1 MLKDRLLLANGVEI
15 PVIGLGTW
23 QIPNDITAHVVK
35 DALEV
40 GYRHI
45 DTAALYRNEEGV
57 GEGILES
64 GIPRRDI
71 FVTSKIH
78 SSCKSY
84 EGAVEAIEE
93 SLRKLNTDYIDLML
107 IHAPR
112 PFNEMGEPSEK
123 NYNEENLEVW
133 RAMSEAYRDGKL
145 RAIGVS
151 NFSAEDMDNIIHNSD
166 IKPMVNQ
173 ILVNIT
179 RYPKKLIEACNER
192 GILVE
197 SYSPNATGKLKGEE
211 IKEMA
216 EKYGYT
222 VPQLGNRFDYQL
234 GTIVLPKT
242 THKEYMI
249 ENINIDI
256 EISKEDMEVLK
267 AMGEYEGWKGSNSD

>member
-1 MLKDRLLLANGVEI
+1 MIKDRALLANGVEI

-23 QIPNDITAHVVK
+23 QVPNDIAARVVK

-45 DTAALYRNEEGV
+45 DTAALYQNEEGV
-57 GEGILES
+57 GQGIIDS
-64 GIPRRDI
+64 GLYRSDI

-84 EGAVEAIEE
+84 KAAVEAIEE

-123 NYNEENLEVW
+123 NYNKENLEVW
-133 RAMSEAYRDGKL
+133 RAMIEAYRDGKL

-151 NFSAEDMDNIIHNSD
+151 NFSAEDMDNLIQNSD

-179 RYPKKLIEACNER
+179 HYPKRLIDECNER

-211 IKEMA
+211 LKKMA
-216 EKYGYT
+216 DKYGYT

-234 GTIVLPKT
+234 GTVVLPKT
-242 THKEYMI
+242 THKEHMI
-249 ENINIDI
+249 ENLNIDV
-256 EISKEDMEVLK
+256 EISEEDMEVLK
-267 AMGEYEGWKGSNSD
+267 AMGQYKG